1 MKKTNE
7 DRIIRVTELAESHY
21 GTGEVK
27 FVGIKYEP
35 FTKNF
40 TAKLKLNS
48 FSSIYESASTAESAI
63 KKLKNRL
70 KKIIRRYNEV

>member
-7 DRIIRVTELAESHY
+7 DRMKRVSELAESHY
-21 GTGEVK
+21 GVGEVK

-35 FTKNF
+35 FTGVF

-48 FSSIYESASTAESAI
+48 FTSLYESSETAEGAI
-63 KKLKNRL
+63 KKVKNRI
-70 KKIIRRYNEV
+70 KKIIRRYNAV